1 MGNRLK
7 RIGLLILTNLFIM
20 IGIYVLL
27 FILEKYFN
35 ISLGG
40 NYLGILFY
48 GVIIGF
54 GGAIVSL
61 MMSKMTAKRMYGI
74 QSIDP
79 VLLATYPR
87 KLQNVYNIVQRI
99 THEKMI
105 PMPEIGYYDSQEVN
119 AFATGATKSS
129 ALVAVS
135 TGLLDSMDDEQISGV
150 IGHEMA
156 HIINGDMVTMTLLQ
170 GIMNTFV
177 FFLSRLIAG
186 GRGDDEGRSSY
197 NPLIALL
204 CEVLFGIL
212 GSIVVNQFSQYREY
226 KADEGSAK
234 FLGKQPMI
242 SALQKLMTI
251 SDEAHV
257 PHDEFATMKIF
268 GGKRMRMDI
277 FATHP
282 SLPKRI
288 ERLKHSPIT

>member
-1 MGNRLK
+1 M
-7 RIGLLILTNLFIM
+7 LTNLLIM

-27 FILEKYFN
+27 FVLEKFFHV
-35 ISLGG
+35 SLWWD
-40 NYLGILFY
+40 YLGILFY
-48 GVIIGF
+48 AVIIGF

-74 QSIDP
+74 QSLDP
-79 VLLATYPR
+79 VLLATYPH
-87 KLQNVYNIVQRI
+87 KLQNVYQVVQRI
-99 THEKMI
+99 AHEQAI
-105 PMPEIGYYDSQEVN
+105 PMPEVWYYESQEVN
-119 AFATGATKSS
+119 AFATGASTSS

-135 TGLLDSMDDEQISGV
+135 TGLLESMDDEQISWV
-150 IGHEMA
+150 IWHEMA

-177 FFLSRLIAG
+177 FFLSRVIAWW
-186 GRGDDEGRSSY
+186 RSDDEGRSSY
-197 NPLIALL
+197 NPLVALL
-204 CEVLFGIL
+204 CELLFGVL

-234 FLGKQPMI
+234 LLGKQPMI
-242 SALQKLMTI
+242 SALQRLMAI

-288 ERLKHSPIT
+288 ERLKHSRIA